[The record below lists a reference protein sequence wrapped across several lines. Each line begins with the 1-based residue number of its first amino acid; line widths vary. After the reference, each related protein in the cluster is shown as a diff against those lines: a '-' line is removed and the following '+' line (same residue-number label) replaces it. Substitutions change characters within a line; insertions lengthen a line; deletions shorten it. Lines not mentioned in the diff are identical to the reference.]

1 MEKLIDITSSLITPF
16 LDILL
21 QDKTTKKNII
31 WATDSYQEFGEGF
44 GDTDQIKKI
53 RLLQQRSIIKPRIQ
67 KSLEAQQSR
76 TRKKA
81 EVFTPAWLCN
91 IMNNYCDEV
100 WFGRKN
106 VFNKE
111 NENHTWS
118 VVEEPIEFPQQKHR
132 KIPLWQRYIDSRRLE
147 ITCGEAPYLV
157 SRYDVST
164 GEVIYPL
171 KRRIGL
177 LDRKLRIVNEN
188 TNSHDYETWIKWV
201 LRAFRAC
208 YGYEYQGD
216 NVLLARIN
224 LFLTFIEYYQEK
236 WGHAPDKETLEAVIN
251 RIVWNIWQM
260 DGLRNVVPQGKR
272 CSEHESMDLFGNW
285 KRFDEAA
292 EKSIS
297 CRVYNWWQAHSVFF
311 DALKRGSEIMDKKQ
325 EKEKR
330 KREFKFDFII
340 GNPPYQKESSG
351 STSKTNGQKPMT
363 NIFQYFQEAADEMTG
378 DISILIYPGG
388 RWIHQS
394 GKGMQVFGKRQI
406 NDKRLSI
413 VKFYPDASELFG
425 NAASLSDGITIVV
438 KDHHKNTDGFR
449 YIYSTKGKMYCVQA
463 DNPREKL
470 MPLNPHDVPIEKK
483 INKGVKKFNIRFL
496 HDTILPR
503 SLFPIESNFVEK
515 NPSKVRKY
523 EGNDEKIDFKKYIK
537 LFTNNKA
544 GKAGRA
550 TWFVTNKNVITKN
563 ANYISEWQVVV
574 SSANAG
580 GQKRDNQLEIIDNH
594 SAFGRS
600 RLALKSF
607 KIKEEAE
614 NFYRYVS
621 SYFIR
626 YTFLLTDEALT
637 SLGKEVPDFIDY
649 STKNKVI
656 NFNKN
661 IDLQLC
667 RIFEITDEE
676 FAYMKNRVRSL
687 RGEK

>member
-1 MEKLIDITSSLITPF
+1 MEKMIDITSSLIAPF

-44 GDTDQIKKI
+44 ADTDQIKKI
-53 RLLQQRSIIKPRIQ
+53 RLLQQSNIIKPRIQ

-81 EVFTPAWLCN
+81 EVSTPAWLCN
-91 IMNNYCDEV
+91 MMNNYCDEV

-118 VVEEPIEFPQQKHR
+118 VVEETIEFPQQKHR

-164 GEVIYPL
+164 GKVIYPL
-171 KRRIGL
+171 NRRIGL

-224 LFLTFIEYYQEK
+224 LFLTFIEYYQER
-236 WGHAPDKETLEAVIN
+236 WGYAPDKETLEVVID

-260 DGLRNVVPQGKR
+260 DGLRNVVPQGKC
-272 CSEHESMDLFGNW
+272 CSKHESMDLFGNW
-285 KRFDEAA
+285 KSFDE
-292 EKSIS
+292 ELGKSAF
-297 CRVYNWWQAHSVFF
+297 CRIYNWRQMHSIFF
-311 DALKRGSEIMDKKQ
+311 DTLKRGSEMMEKKPKE
-325 EKEKR
+325 EKQ

-363 NIFQYFQEAADEMTG
+363 NIFQYFQEAADELTG
-378 DISILIYPGG
+378 DVSVLIYPGG

-394 GKGMQVFGKRQI
+394 GKGMQIFGKKQI

-413 VKFYPDASELFG
+413 VKFYPDAGELFG

-438 KDHHKNTDGFR
+438 KNQHKNTDGFR
-449 YIYSTKGKMYCVQA
+449 YIYSEKGKTYCVYA

-470 MPLNPHDVPIEKK
+470 MPLNPHDVPIAKK
-483 INKGVKKFNIRFL
+483 INRGVKKYGIQFL
-496 HDTILPR
+496 HDAILPR
-503 SLFPIESNFVEK
+503 SLFPIESDFVEK
-515 NPSKVRKY
+515 NPSKVRRY
-523 EGNDEKIDFKKYIK
+523 EGNDEKIDFKKYVK

-614 NFYRYVS
+614 NFYKYIS

-637 SLGKEVPDFIDY
+637 SLGKEVPDFMDY
-649 STKNKVI
+649 SINNKVI

-661 IDLQLC
+661 IDFQLC
-667 RIFEITDEE
+667 NIFEITDEE
-676 FAYMKNRVRSL
+676 FSYMKNRVRIL